1 MQCSLSSAQ
10 CTAASYFGLDTKKT
24 FPEVNTHTHSP
35 LKRLLGPVVFFFS
48 KIKAHPHKI
57 YQTRLRDETAGEKF
71 IYSVLEID
79 VSRLSLKIMSRNSDI
94 YDLDIRKF

>member
-24 FPEVNTHTHSP
+24 FPEVNTHTHYSP
-35 LKRLLGPVVFFFS
+35 LKRLLGPAVFFFS
-48 KIKAHPHKI
+48 KIKAH
-57 YQTRLRDETAGEKF
+57 QTRLRDDTAGEKF

-79 VSRLSLKIMSRNSDI
+79 VSWLSLKNMSRNCDI